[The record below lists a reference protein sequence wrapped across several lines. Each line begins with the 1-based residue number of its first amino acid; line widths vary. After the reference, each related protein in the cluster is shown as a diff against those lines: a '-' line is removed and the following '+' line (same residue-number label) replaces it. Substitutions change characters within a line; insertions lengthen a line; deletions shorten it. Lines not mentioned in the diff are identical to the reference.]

1 MSLCGVLVKLVV
13 NVVLLCA
20 GSCGC
25 VISPAVVV
33 NAGVLLNCVYHG
45 EALPGLAYSY
55 FLALIGNGICAAY
68 IQGNCAVKLLD
79 EIHHA
84 EVIGICLV
92 HFNGSEL
99 RVVGS
104 VHALVA
110 EYPADLVYLVEAA
123 YDKAL

>member
-25 VISPAVVV
+25 VVSPAIVVD
-33 NAGVLLNCVYHG
+33 AGVLLNCVYHG

-92 HFNGSEL
+92 HLNGSEL

-110 EYPADLVYLVEAA
+110 EYSADLVYLVEAA
-123 YDKAL
+123 YYQSL